1 MSIEFRPLKAEEV
14 ECRVGQCSEKGVS
27 LLLYKDARCDMM
39 LLDEVVG
46 PENWDC
52 SYESIDGKLFCTVG
66 IRCSPEGSYHD
77 WVYKQDTGTPSNME
91 AQKGEASDA
100 FKRACFKWGIGRELY
115 TAPFIWVSADKCN
128 VKPGRNGKPQCY
140 DDFRVTE
147 MEVEDGRIAKLTI
160 CNMNRKGLVV
170 YGNAPKKGDKPT
182 NDVLKIAY
190 QRMGEAIEKW
200 CERHGCDS
208 PEQIQAKKDGIRK
221 RKEWKSQCKSLEYIN
236 SITREFEDD

>member
-1 MSIEFRPLKAEEV
+1 MSIEFRPLRPEEV
-14 ECRVGQCSEKGVS
+14 ECRVGRCSENGVS
-27 LLLYKDARCDMM
+27 LLLYKTARTDASV
-39 LLDEVVG
+39 LDEVVG
-46 PENWDC
+46 QERWQNRFH
-52 SYESIDGKLFCTVG
+52 SIDDKKLFCDIGVKCG
-66 IRCSPEGSYHD
+66 DEWIWKS
-77 WVYKQDTGTPSNME
+77 DTGTESNME

-100 FKRACFKWGIGRELY
+100 FKRAGFKWGIGRELY
-115 TAPFIWVSADKCN
+115 TAPFIWVPADKCN

-170 YGNAPKKGDKPT
+170 YGNAPKKDDKPT

-200 CERHGCDS
+200 CERHGCDT
-208 PEQIQAKKDGIRK
+208 PEQIQAKKDGIKK
-221 RKEWKSQCKSLEYIN
+221 RPEWKSQCKSLEYIN